1 MNFKNLVNRYF
12 KEPPLDVKLPG
23 DAITE
28 EGRLDIYSET
38 WVFVRNWAQK
48 ELASARERNDYFK
61 NDEIKTAALRGR
73 IKLLKEILSLPKT
86 NTD

>member
-1 MNFKNLVNRYF
+1 M
-12 KEPPLDVKLPG
+12 KLPG
-23 DAITE
+23 SAIAE

-38 WVFVRNWAQK
+38 WVFIRNWTQK

-73 IKLLKEILSLPKT
+73 IKLLKEVLSLP
-86 NTD
+86 DSVSRFGRQR